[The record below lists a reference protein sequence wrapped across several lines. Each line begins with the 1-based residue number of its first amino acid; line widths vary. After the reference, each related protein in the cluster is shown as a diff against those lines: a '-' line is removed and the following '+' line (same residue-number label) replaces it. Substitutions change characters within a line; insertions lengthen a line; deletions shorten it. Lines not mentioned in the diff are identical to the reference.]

1 LQDLEN
7 LKRAAVKAG
16 KIALG
21 YFDKHYQTWEK
32 EAGAGPVTE
41 ADLEIDDFL
50 KTFLLNCEPQYGWL
64 SEETE
69 DGSSRLTKSK
79 VFIVDPIDGTRSFIA
94 GDETWAHS
102 LAVVENGIPIAAVV
116 YLPKMDLLYTA
127 EAGKGAFLNDNKI
140 FVSQKHELK
149 DAEILSKKSI
159 LKENIWKNDNPDL
172 FKQRFLPSL
181 AYRLA
186 LVAEGKFDAMIALGR
201 SWEWDICAGHLLVS
215 EAGGNITTSYGD
227 QIEYNSESGSSKGII
242 AGNPHI
248 HTRVSNELD
257 IQHLNI

>member
-1 LQDLEN
+1 MQDLEN
-7 LKRAAVKAG
+7 LKTAALQAG

-21 YFDKHYQTWEK
+21 YFDKNYKTWDK
-32 EAGAGPVTE
+32 ETGAGPVTE

-102 LAVVENGIPIAAVV
+102 LAVVENGVPMAAVI
-116 YLPKMDLLYTA
+116 YLPKKDLLYTA
-127 EAGKGAFLNDNKI
+127 EVGKGAFLNGDKI
-140 FVSQKHELK
+140 SVSKNCELK
-149 DAEILSKKSI
+149 EAEILTKKSI
-159 LKENIWKNDNPDL
+159 FKENIWKSSDPAL
-172 FKQRFLPSL
+172 FRQRYRPSL

-186 LVAEGKFDAMIALGR
+186 LVAEGRFDAMIALGR

-215 EAGGNITTSYGD
+215 EAGGSVTTNFGGE
-227 QIEYNSESGSSKGII
+227 IVYNSKVGSSKGII
-242 AGNPHI
+242 AGNPSI
-248 HTRVSNELD
+248 HKSVTKEL
-257 IQHLNI
+257 NF

>member
-1 LQDLEN
+1 MQDLEK
-7 LKRAAVKAG
+7 LKTAALQAG

-21 YFDKHYQTWEK
+21 YFDKNYKTWDK

-102 LAVVENGIPIAAVV
+102 LAVVEDGIPIAAVI

-127 EAGKGAFLNDNKI
+127 EVNKGAFLNGNKI
-140 FVSQKHELK
+140 SVSQNCELK
-149 DAEILSKKSI
+149 DAEILAKNSI
-159 LKENIWKNDNPDL
+159 LDENIWKSDDRAL
-172 FKQRFLPSL
+172 FKQRYRPSI

-186 LVAEGKFDAMIALGR
+186 LVAEGRFDGMIALGR

-215 EAGGNITTSYGD
+215 EAGGIVTSDSGNK
-227 QIEYNSESGSSKGII
+227 IVFNSKVGSSKGII
-242 AGNPHI
+242 AGNPSI
-248 HTRVSNELD
+248 HKSIMNELE
-257 IQHLNI
+257 I

>member
-1 LQDLEN
+1 MQDLEN
-7 LKRAAVKAG
+7 LKTAALQAG

-21 YFDKHYQTWEK
+21 YFNKNYRTWDK

-50 KTFLLNCEPQYGWL
+50 KTSLLNSAPHYGWL

-69 DGSSRLTKSK
+69 DGSSRLTKTK
-79 VFIVDPIDGTRSFIA
+79 VFIVDPTDGTRSFIA

-102 LAVVENGIPIAAVV
+102 LAVVENGIPIAAVI

-127 EAGKGAFLNDNKI
+127 EVNKGAFLNGKKI
-140 FVSQKHELK
+140 SVSQNFKLK
-149 DAEILSKKSI
+149 DAEIFN
-159 LKENIWKNDNPDL
+159 ENIWKSNDPAL
-172 FKQRFLPSL
+172 FRQRYRPSL

-186 LVAEGKFDAMIALGR
+186 LVAEGRFDAMIALGR

-215 EAGGNITTSYGD
+215 EAGGSVTSNFGNK
-227 QIEYNSESGSSKGII
+227 IVYNSKVGSSKGII
-242 AGNPHI
+242 AGNPSI
-248 HTRVSNELD
+248 YKSIINELK
-257 IQHLNI
+257 I

>member
-7 LKRAAVKAG
+7 LKTAALQAG

-21 YFDKHYQTWEK
+21 YFNKNYKTWDK

-50 KTFLLNCEPQYGWL
+50 KTSLLNSAPHYGWL

-69 DGSSRLTKSK
+69 DGSSRLTKTK

-102 LAVVENGIPIAAVV
+102 LAVVENGIPIAAVI

-127 EAGKGAFLNDNKI
+127 EVSKGAFLNGNKI
-140 FVSQKHELK
+140 SVSQNFELK
-149 DAEILSKKSI
+149 DAEILAKQSI
-159 LKENIWKNDNPDL
+159 LKENIWKRGNSVL
-172 FKQRFLPSL
+172 FKQRYRPSL

-186 LVAEGKFDAMIALGR
+186 LVAEGRFDAMIALGT
-201 SWEWDICAGHLLVS
+201 SWEWDICAGHLIVS
-215 EAGGNITTSYGD
+215 EAGGSVTTNFGD
-227 QIEYNSESGSSKGII
+227 KILYNSKDGSSKGII
-242 AGNPHI
+242 AGNPSI
-248 HTRVSNELD
+248 HKSLIKE
-257 IQHLNI
+257 LNI

>member
-1 LQDLEN
+1 MQDLEN
-7 LKRAAVKAG
+7 LKTAALQAG

-21 YFDKHYQTWEK
+21 YFNKNYKTWDK

-50 KTFLLNCEPQYGWL
+50 KTFLLNCSPQYGWL

-69 DGSSRLTKSK
+69 DGSSRLTKTK

-102 LAVVENGIPIAAVV
+102 LAVVENGIPLAAVI

-127 EAGKGAFLNDNKI
+127 AVGKGAFLNGDKI
-140 FVSQKHELK
+140 AVSQNCELK
-149 DAEILSKKSI
+149 SAEILTKKSI
-159 LKENIWKNDNPDL
+159 FEENIWKSGNSAL
-172 FKQRFLPSL
+172 FKQRYRPSL

-186 LVAEGKFDAMIALGR
+186 LVAEGTFDAMITLGR

-215 EAGGNITTSYGD
+215 EAGGSVTNSVGNEIV
-227 QIEYNSESGSSKGII
+227 YNSNAGSSKGII
-242 AGNPHI
+242 AGNPVI
-248 HTRVSNELD
+248 HKSVTKEL
-257 IQHLNI
+257 NF

>member
-7 LKRAAVKAG
+7 LKTAAVQAG

-21 YFDKHYQTWEK
+21 YFDKHYKTWDK

-50 KTFLLNCEPQYGWL
+50 KTFLLNCEPRYGWL

-94 GDETWAHS
+94 GEETWAHS
-102 LAVVENGIPIAAVV
+102 LAVVENSIPIAAVI

-127 EAGKGAFLNDNKI
+127 EVGKGAFLNGDKI

-159 LKENIWKNDNPDL
+159 LKENIWKNYNPAL
-172 FKQRFLPSL
+172 FKQQFLPSL

-215 EAGGNITTSYGD
+215 EAGGRITTSYGD
-227 QIEYNSESGSSKGII
+227 QIEYNSKGGSSKGII

-248 HTRVSNELD
+248 HKSVSNELN
-257 IQHLNI
+257 L

>member
-1 LQDLEN
+1 MQDLEN
-7 LKRAAVKAG
+7 LKTAALQAG

-21 YFDKHYQTWEK
+21 YFDKNYKTWDK

-41 ADLEIDDFL
+41 ADLEIDKFL

-102 LAVVENGIPIAAVV
+102 LAVVENGIPMAAVI

-127 EAGKGAFLNDNKI
+127 EAGKGAFLNGDKI
-140 FVSQKHELK
+140 SVSQNCELK
-149 DAEILSKKSI
+149 DAEILAKKSI
-159 LKENIWKNDNPDL
+159 LSENIWKSGNPAL
-172 FKQRFLPSL
+172 FRQRYRPSL

-215 EAGGNITTSYGD
+215 EAGGSVTTNFGD
-227 QIEYNSESGSSKGII
+227 EIVYNSKAGSSKGII
-242 AGNPHI
+242 AGNPNI
-248 HTRVSNELD
+248 HKSVTNEL
-257 IQHLNI
+257 NF

>member
-1 LQDLEN
+1 MQDLEN
-7 LKRAAVKAG
+7 LKAAALQAG

-21 YFDKHYQTWEK
+21 YFNKNYKTWDK

-50 KTFLLNCEPQYGWL
+50 KTFLLNCAPHYGWL

-69 DGSSRLTKSK
+69 DGSSRLTKTK

-102 LAVVENGIPIAAVV
+102 LAVVENGIPMAAVI

-127 EAGKGAFLNDNKI
+127 EVGKGAFLNGNKI
-140 FVSQKHELK
+140 SVSQNRELK
-149 DAEILSKKSI
+149 DAEILTKKSI
-159 LKENIWKNDNPDL
+159 FKENIWKSDNPAL
-172 FKQRFLPSL
+172 FRQRYRPSV

-186 LVAEGKFDAMIALGR
+186 LVADGTFDAMIALGR

-215 EAGGNITTSYGD
+215 EAGGIVTTSFGD
-227 QIEYNSESGSSKGII
+227 DIVYNSDAGSSKGII
-242 AGNPHI
+242 AGGPTI
-248 HTRVSNELD
+248 HKRVTDELD
-257 IQHLNI
+257 I

>member
-1 LQDLEN
+1 MQDLEN
-7 LKRAAVKAG
+7 LKTAALQAG

-21 YFDKHYQTWEK
+21 YFNKNYRTWDK

-50 KTFLLNCEPQYGWL
+50 KTSLLNSAPHYGWL

-69 DGSSRLTKSK
+69 DGSSSRLTKTK

-102 LAVVENGIPIAAVV
+102 LAVVENGIPIAAVI

-127 EAGKGAFLNDNKI
+127 EVSKGAFLNGNKI
-140 FVSQKHELK
+140 SVSQNFELK
-149 DAEILSKKSI
+149 DAEILAKQSI
-159 LKENIWKNDNPDL
+159 LKENIWKRGNPAL
-172 FKQRFLPSL
+172 FRQRYRPSL

-186 LVAEGKFDAMIALGR
+186 LVAEGRFDAMIALGT
-201 SWEWDICAGHLLVS
+201 SWEWDICCLLY
-215 EAGGNITTSYGD
+215 TSD
-227 QIEYNSESGSSKGII
+227 AADE
-242 AGNPHI
+242 
-248 HTRVSNELD
+248 
-257 IQHLNI
+257 